1 MNVSEIALF
10 GGITVTYRAGTPYV
24 ATATATLASPPPNVA
39 TNCGVCRKRSNPGG
53 LRRSIISPN
62 VTTGFVIVECDV
74 KSRFY
79 QAALLHCPPCKLV
92 DTSCVAGCREW
103 GFAGSFRNRPRRW

>member
-1 MNVSEIALF
+1 MNASDTALL

-53 LRRSIISPN
+53 FRRSMISPN
-62 VTTGFVIVECDV
+62 VTTGFVMVNP
-74 KSRFY
+74 RFY
-79 QAALLHCPPCKLV
+79 QAAGCYTDRRASETVLREGTCAGRWVSLV
-92 DTSCVAGCREW
+92 RPEV
-103 GFAGSFRNRPRRW
+103 GF